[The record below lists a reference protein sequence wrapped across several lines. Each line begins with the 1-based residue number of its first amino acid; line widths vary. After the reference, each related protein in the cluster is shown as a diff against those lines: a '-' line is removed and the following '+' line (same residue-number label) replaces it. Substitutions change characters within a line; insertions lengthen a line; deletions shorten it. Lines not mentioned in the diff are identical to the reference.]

1 MGRLILLF
9 IFVVAA
15 VVFVNWLLK
24 EDPKKVARFLRRGAL
39 WFAVIAIIL
48 LAALGRLNWIFAAVA
63 AALPFMGR
71 LLSALRYV
79 PILSQLYS
87 HYQNAQASKAQAAG
101 GGRTSRVQSRF
112 LLMILDHDSGNMD
125 GEVLTGQFEG
135 KKLSELDLTQ
145 IRQLLDQYRR
155 MDDES
160 YALLEAYLD
169 RVHGDQWR
177 QPGDGQGPGTVSAG
191 PMNEQEAREILGVSE
206 QASAEE
212 ITGAHRRLMQKL
224 HPDRGGSTYLAAKI
238 NQAKDT
244 LLKN

>member
-1 MGRLILLF
+1 
-9 IFVVAA
+9 
-15 VVFVNWLLK
+15 
-24 EDPKKVARFLRRGAL
+24 
-39 WFAVIAIIL
+39 
-48 LAALGRLNWIFAAVA
+48 
-63 AALPFMGR
+63 
-71 LLSALRYV
+71 
-79 PILSQLYS
+79 
-87 HYQNAQASKAQAAG
+87 
-101 GGRTSRVQSRF
+101 
-112 LLMILDHDSGNMD
+112 MILDHDSGNMD
-125 GEVLTGQFEG
+125 GEVLAGQFQG

-145 IRQLLDQYRR
+145 IRQLLDQYSR

-169 RVHGDQWR
+169 RVHGEQWR

-244 LLKN
+244 LLKG